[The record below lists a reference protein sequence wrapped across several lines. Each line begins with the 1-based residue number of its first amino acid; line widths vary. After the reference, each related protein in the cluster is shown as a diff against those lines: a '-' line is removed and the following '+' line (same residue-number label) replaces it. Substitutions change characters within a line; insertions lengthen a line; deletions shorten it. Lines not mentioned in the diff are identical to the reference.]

1 MHNGPHTHGI
11 LSTPYTSRQRQPA
24 RKWFSSDSAVQRP
37 WERLKL
43 EWHEVERISCVCRP
57 LCVCIRMPA
66 CLCVRI
72 RLGLSRHAA
81 SRLTENGRKGKRQ
94 RTGERGGGCGKGT
107 AAGSRS
113 GRWEWNLQRTKAET
127 EKAKKRRKYRLVVC
141 PGWCCFAL
149 TLPLLLALSRLLLR
163 RTLCYSKNVPR
174 FELEKTRPF
183 QAPFEKEKDDE
194 REGLWPKNN
203 YQPACLAHL
212 ASSLLDYLSTAKIF
226 ETECGRMYREQCGQ
240 LTMLFL
246 LLSLRLLRR
255 CAFCCYCF
263 NGLSRS
269 ARTIRRCH
277 NE

>member
-127 EKAKKRRKYRLVVC
+127 EKAKKEGSTVWLFVLAGVALRWRCRYCWRYRVC
-141 PGWCCFAL
+141 FCVGHFAIVRMC
-149 TLPLLLALSRLLLR
+149 LALSWKKRGLFRLHLKKKKTMRERVSGLR
-163 RTLCYSKNVPR
+163 TTTS
-174 FELEKTRPF
+174 
-183 QAPFEKEKDDE
+183 
-194 REGLWPKNN
+194 
-203 YQPACLAHL
+203 
-212 ASSLLDYLSTAKIF
+212 
-226 ETECGRMYREQCGQ
+226 Q
-240 LTMLFL
+240 LV
-246 LLSLRLLRR
+246 
-255 CAFCCYCF
+255 
-263 NGLSRS
+263 
-269 ARTIRRCH
+269 
-277 NE
+277 